1 MGFVQSVS
9 NATKIGSTNTRRIT
23 DTPNVTIEM
32 IIAIIINACSSR
44 HVAILP
50 SIVGGLVLSY

>member
-9 NATKIGSTNTRRIT
+9 NATRIGSTNTRRIT

-32 IIAIIINACSSR
+32 IIAIINACSSR
-44 HVAILP
+44 HAVILL